1 LKHYVKFNR
10 HCDPVRQLP
19 ERGNLFIVIIFLV
32 LLSSAA
38 LATVVTVK
46 QDGSGN
52 FTTIQAGINA
62 ASNGDTVL
70 VWPGTYFENID
81 YHSKNITVAS
91 LYFTTGNLN
100 YINTTIIDG
109 ASNGSCVYISHIIG
123 DDATLCGFKIQHG
136 SGNSSLIYS
145 GGGILIVTS
154 TIAISHCIIQDN
166 HCLFGGGILCYF
178 SNVHLIGTVVKNN
191 SALIEAGGIIISNEC
206 DFIFDT
212 IQKNSV
218 YLNYSPVGCDI
229 TKTISLEEQH
239 IVLDTASVLSP
250 DQFFFY
256 SHDIDGN
263 PLNNLTWEIDHG
275 KIEQVNA
282 DLYVSINGSN
292 ENSGLTPLDPLKTV
306 AFAMSKIVSD
316 SINPKTIYLGSGTYS
331 HATGQIF
338 PVYQRNYTSLVG
350 SGVENTIIDAEL
362 TYPLYNSE
370 SRMKSYSIKEI
381 SFINGND
388 NNYDSY
394 GLYGG
399 FEIVHCDNVYFQNIS
414 ISGTTG
420 YLSSALTS
428 RASEIN
434 IYGLSV
440 YDNSGGFPVVLSNT
454 SDIFRE
460 IHIVNS
466 FISNNG
472 PGGDNWG
479 GGLLIGG
486 SYSNPDNNST
496 KLVNVQINENIKTFD
511 QGAGNFGTS
520 GLNCA
525 DYAKVDV
532 INTSIANNIVTNP
545 VPGGQVY
552 ATEGAEI
559 NFYNSIVY
567 GTENYEIFLGEGT
580 STSDIATV
588 NISSTDVKGGEENI
602 QNWNNIHILNWLDGN
617 IDEDPLWEGGEPFNY
632 ALQPGS
638 PCINAG
644 VPMYEAGMD
653 YPYIKEENG
662 KYVLYMLDGDTV
674 TLPSTDLAGNPRIS
688 GGRIDMGAYEWQDT
702 LTGSSKEKGK
712 SEKLKVKV
720 YPNPF
725 TSNTFISF
733 TTSKDHQINLEVVN
747 LQGEIVRRITSAR
760 YPAGE
765 YRLVW
770 NGQDDSGFEV
780 KPGYYFICLYSDGR
794 LDSTVSVTK
803 AGR

>member
-1 LKHYVKFNR
+1 MKHYVKFNR

-32 LLSSAA
+32 LLSPAA

-46 QDGSGN
+46 QDGSGD

-81 YHSKNITVAS
+81 YLSKNISLAS
-91 LYFTTGNLN
+91 LYLTSGNLN

-109 ASNGSCVYISHIIG
+109 ADNGSCVYISDITGSNAI
-123 DDATLCGFKIQHG
+123 LCGFKIQHG
-136 SGNSSLIYS
+136 SGSTSLYT
-145 GGGILIVTS
+145 GGGIYVKTS

-166 HCLFGGGILCYF
+166 HCFSGGGIICFL
-178 SNVHLIGTVVKNN
+178 SNIHMSGTVVKNN
-191 SALIEAGGIIISNEC
+191 TALIGAGGIIIVNDC
-206 DFIFDT
+206 NFIFDT

-218 YLNYSPVGCDI
+218 YLNYSPKGCDI

-239 IVLDTASVLSP
+239 IVLDTATVLSP

-256 SHDIDGN
+256 SQDIDGN

-282 DLYVSINGSN
+282 DLYVSVDGSN

-306 AFAMSKIVSD
+306 AFGMSKIVSD
-316 SINPKTIYLGSGTYS
+316 SLNPKTIYLGSGTYS
-331 HATGQIF
+331 NTNGQIF

-362 TYPLYNSE
+362 SYPLYNSE
-370 SRMKSYSIKEI
+370 SRRKSYSVKDL

-388 NNYDSY
+388 NNNYTLS
-394 GLYGG
+394 LYGG
-399 FEIVHCDNVYFQNIS
+399 FEIVGSENVNLQNIS

-454 SDIFRE
+454 SDLFRE

-466 FISNNG
+466 FISKNG

-567 GTENYEIFLGEGT
+567 GTEDYEIFLGDGT
-580 STSDIATV
+580 PTSDIAAV
-588 NISSTDVKGGEENI
+588 NISNTNVKGGEENI
-602 QNWNNIHILNWLDGN
+602 QNWNNIHILNWLNGN
-617 IDEDPLWEGGEPFNY
+617 LDEDPLWTETGDFPY
-632 ALQPGS
+632 SLQPGS
-638 PCINAG
+638 PCIDAG
-644 VPMYEAGMD
+644 VPMYEAGMN
-653 YPYIKEENG
+653 YPYIKEEQG
-662 KYVLYMLDGDTV
+662 KYVLYTLTGDTI
-674 TLPSTDLAGNPRIS
+674 TLPATDLAGNPRIS
-688 GGRIDMGAYEWQDT
+688 GGRIDIGAYEWQDT
-702 LTGSSKEKGK
+702 ATGSSKFEVQ
-712 SEKLKVKV
+712 SSKLKI

-725 TSNTFISF
+725 TSNVFVSFSTEKEHVVDLQVIDMNGQEIKTIISG
-733 TTSKDHQINLEVVN
+733 KL
-747 LQGEIVRRITSAR
+747 
-760 YPAGE
+760 PAGN
-765 YRLVW
+765 YKLVW
-770 NGQDDSGFEV
+770 DGKDDAGFDV
-780 KPGYYFICLYSDGR
+780 KAGNYIVCLY
-794 LDSTVSVTK
+794 LDSKLSGCNK
-803 AGR
+803 MIRM